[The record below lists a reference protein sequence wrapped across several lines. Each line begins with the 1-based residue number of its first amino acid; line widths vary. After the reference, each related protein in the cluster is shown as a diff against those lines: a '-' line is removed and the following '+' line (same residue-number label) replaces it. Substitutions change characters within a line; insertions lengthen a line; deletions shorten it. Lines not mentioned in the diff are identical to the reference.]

1 MKHAAT
7 ANVKTHV
14 DPQRKIRAVPVR
26 TPAAPTAS
34 ASQVSVGSHC
44 AANAPRSRSRSQYR
58 SQHSSGQAHTV
69 EKHDSH
75 SSDGVH
81 FTGKA
86 ASNDP
91 QSSASS
97 HCAADEP
104 RVCCAPSRRPLVV
117 CTFWHSYSS
126 ASSPARLLVAAF
138 LSGEKVSH
146 FCQPCMPLTCL

>member
-1 MKHAAT
+1 MLVMTMTTLKDSLSSLSSFCDLYWETFAA
-7 ANVKTHV
+7 ASN
-14 DPQRKIRAVPVR
+14 DPQ
-26 TPAAPTAS
+26 S
-34 ASQVSVGSHC
+34 SGGSHC
-44 AANAPRSRSRSQYR
+44 AANAPRSRSRSQ
-58 SQHSSGQAHTV
+58 HSSSPTRTA
-69 EKHDSH
+69 EKHGPH

-104 RVCCAPSRRPLVV
+104 RVCCAPSRRPVVV
-117 CTFWHSYSS
+117 CIFWYSYSS

-138 LSGEKVSH
+138 LSGEQVSH
-146 FCQPCMPLTCL
+146 FCQP